1 MMGEQEKDTLGLFES
16 KIEKSIAFF
25 KENLNTV
32 RAGRANPALL
42 DKVMVDY
49 YGTPTP
55 LKATANI
62 MAPDPRM
69 LVIAPFDPKSL
80 NEIEKAINVANI
92 GINPSNDGKIIR
104 LQIPALTEERRKE
117 LTKLINKFG
126 EDAKVAIRNE
136 RREANERLKKQ
147 EKDGELTE
155 DDLKDDE
162 KLVQKATDE
171 AVAEIDRIAAAKCV
185 EIMEV

>member
-1 MMGEQEKDTLGLFES
+1 MDTQGRDVQDVLAE
-16 KIEKSIAFF
+16 KIEKSIANL

-55 LKATANI
+55 LKSIANI
-62 MAPDPRM
+62 AAPDPRSL
-69 LVIAPFDPKSL
+69 LVTPFDPKSL
-80 NEIEKAINVANI
+80 HEVEKAINVANI
-92 GINPSNDGKIIR
+92 GINPSNDGKVIR

-117 LTKLINKFG
+117 LTKLVKKYG

-136 RREANERLKKQ
+136 RRDANEILKKQ
-147 EKDGELTE
+147 EKAGELTE
-155 DDLKDDE
+155 DDLKDEE
-162 KLVQKATDE
+162 KKTQKKADDAT
-171 AVAEIDRIAAAKCV
+171 AEIDKIVAAKDA
-185 EIMEV
+185 EILEV